1 MLDILFCVLMNAG
14 IFVCFR
20 LFSTFKIDTFQ
31 AIVFNYV
38 VCVITGAVFMGDS
51 SVLGDITIDEPW
63 VMIALVLGGVFI
75 GTFYLMAI
83 TTQKFSMTVSSISA
97 KMSLIIPV
105 LFSMVLLGIQSRPYT
120 WLNYAGMVLAL
131 AAIFMSSYKE
141 KKIQANKLKGF
152 DLLLPFFVFVFGGII
167 DSAINYTSYH
177 FLTDRESAVFPM
189 FIFVSAG
196 IIGIFL
202 LISKRRKLS
211 LISFGGGA
219 VLGVVNYFSI
229 YFLITSL
236 SAFSNDG
243 AIVYPLINVG
253 IIVFAAGL
261 SVVFF
266 KERFSKLNQLG
277 LVLAVLAIIFISY
290 QEILAII

>member
-1 MLDILFCVLMNAG
+1 MLDILLCVLMNVG
-14 IFVCFR
+14 IFICFR
-20 LFSTFKIDTFQ
+20 LFSTFKMDTFQ

-38 VCVITGAVFMGDS
+38 TCVVTGAVFMGDD

-63 VMIALVLGGVFI
+63 VLIALGLGGIFI

-105 LFSMVLLGIQSRPYT
+105 LFSIFLLDIQSRPYT
-120 WLNYAGMVLAL
+120 WLNYAGMALAL

-141 KKIQANKLKGF
+141 KKIEANKLKGL
-152 DLLLPFFVFVFGGII
+152 DLFLPLLVFIFGGLI
-167 DSAINYTSYH
+167 DSSINYTSYY
-177 FLTDRESAVFPM
+177 FLTERESAVFPM
-189 FIFVSAG
+189 FIFASAG
-196 IIGIFL
+196 VIGIFL
-202 LISKRRKLS
+202 LISNRRKLS

-253 IIVFAAGL
+253 IIIFAAGL
-261 SVVFF
+261 SVAFF
-266 KERFSKLNQLG
+266 KERFSRLNQAG

-290 QEILAII
+290 QEILAIL

>member
-1 MLDILFCVLMNAG
+1 MLDILLCVLMNVG
-14 IFVCFR
+14 IFICFR
-20 LFSTFKIDTFQ
+20 LFSTFKMDTFQ

-38 VCVITGAVFMGDS
+38 ACVITGAVFMGDS
-51 SVLGDITIDEPW
+51 SVLESITIDEPW
-63 VMIALVLGGVFI
+63 VLIAMVLGGVFI

-105 LFSMVLLGIQSRPYT
+105 LFSILLLDIQSRPYT
-120 WLNYAGMVLAL
+120 WLNYAGMALAL

-141 KKIQANKLKGF
+141 KKIEAHKLRGF
-152 DLLLPFFVFVFGGII
+152 DLFLPLLVFIFGGII
-167 DSAINYTSYH
+167 DSSINYTSYY

-189 FIFVSAG
+189 FVFVSAG
-196 IIGIFL
+196 VIGLFL
-202 LISKRRKLS
+202 LISNRRKLS
-211 LISFGGGA
+211 LISVAGGA

-253 IIVFAAGL
+253 IIVLAAGL
-261 SVVFF
+261 SVAFF
-266 KERFSKLNQLG
+266 KERFSRLNQVG

-290 QEILAII
+290 QEILALI

>member
-1 MLDILFCVLMNAG
+1 MLDILFCVLMNVT
-14 IFVCFR
+14 IFICFK

-38 VCVITGAVFMGDS
+38 ACVITGAIFLGDS
-51 SVLGDITIDEPW
+51 AVLEDITIDEPW
-63 VMIALVLGGVFI
+63 VLIAMGLGGVFVA
-75 GTFYLMAI
+75 TFYLMAI

-105 LFSMVLLGIQSRPYT
+105 LFSILLLDIESRSYT
-120 WLNYAGMVLAL
+120 WFNYTGVVLAL

-141 KKIQANKLKGF
+141 KKVDAKKLKGF
-152 DLLLPFFVFVFGGII
+152 DLLLPLFVFTLGGII
-167 DSAINYTSYH
+167 DSVINYTSYH
-177 FLTDRESAVFPM
+177 FITERESAVFPM
-189 FIFVSAG
+189 FVFVSAG
-196 IIGIFL
+196 IVGIFL
-202 LISKRRKLS
+202 LISKRRKLTLVS
-211 LISFGGGA
+211 LGGGA

-236 SAFSNDG
+236 SSFNNDG

-261 SVVFF
+261 SAAFF
-266 KERFSKLNQLG
+266 KERFSKLNQVG

-290 QEILAII
+290 QEILAIL

>member
-1 MLDILFCVLMNAG
+1 M
-14 IFVCFR
+14 
-20 LFSTFKIDTFQ
+20 DTFQ

-38 VCVITGAVFMGDS
+38 TCVITGAVFMGDGS
-51 SVLGDITIDEPW
+51 ALGDITIDEPW
-63 VMIALVLGGVFI
+63 VLIALALGGIFI

-105 LFSMVLLGIQSRPYT
+105 LFSIFLLDIQSRPYT

-141 KKIQANKLKGF
+141 KKIEANKLKGL
-152 DLLLPFFVFVFGGII
+152 DLFLPLLVFIFGGLI
-167 DSAINYTSYH
+167 DSSINYTNYY
-177 FLTDRESAVFPM
+177 FLTERESAVFPM
-189 FIFVSAG
+189 FIFASAG
-196 IIGIFL
+196 VIGIFL
-202 LISKRRKLS
+202 LISNRRKLS

-253 IIVFAAGL
+253 IIIFAAGL
-261 SVVFF
+261 SVAFF
-266 KERFSKLNQLG
+266 KERFSRLNQAG

-290 QEILAII
+290 QEILAIL